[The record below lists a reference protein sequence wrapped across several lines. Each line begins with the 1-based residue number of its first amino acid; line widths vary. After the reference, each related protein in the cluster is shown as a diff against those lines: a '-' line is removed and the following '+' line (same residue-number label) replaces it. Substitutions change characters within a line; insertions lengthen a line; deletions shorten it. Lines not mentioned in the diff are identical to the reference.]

1 MFVESAVA
9 TSSNRLF
16 RYEVIG
22 LKQNNETDKSSHAI
36 RHSGSVFVTVPYNR
50 LNVELQKISRLGGK
64 VVGLHPVNNAVD
76 HE

>member
-16 RYEVIG
+16 RYEVVG
-22 LKQNNETDKSSHAI
+22 LKQNDETDKASHAI
-36 RHSGSVFVTVPYNR
+36 RNSSSVFVTVPYNR

-64 VVGLHPVNNAVD
+64 VVGLHPVNNAAD